1 MNTTIFQ
8 SVVLGILQGV
18 GEFLPISST
27 AHLAIVPF
35 FFHWPDPGLSFDV
48 ALHIGTLIAVVAY
61 FWKEWIMIFELA
73 FKNQV
78 QSSHLPTLGTG
89 GQAKFKV
96 QSYGKNTLWLIV
108 IATIPGVLAGYFLEK
123 EAETVFRNPLLIAL
137 ALALAGLVLYLAD
150 RSAKQEEGIEGIN
163 MKKALVIGLSQAVA
177 IIPGVS
183 RSGATITAGL
193 FTGLDRKSAA
203 RFSFLLSTPIIFGA
217 VALKLHYLWQGG
229 LNPSMIIGILASA
242 VSGYL
247 AIKYLIKFLE
257 NSSYKI
263 FFWYRVFLAVAII
276 LFSVSK

>member
-1 MNTTIFQ
+1 MNSGIFQ
-8 SVVLGILQGV
+8 SFVLGIIQGL

-27 AHLAIVPF
+27 AHLAIVPY
-35 FFHWPDPGLSFDV
+35 FFHWKDPGLSFDV

-73 FKNQV
+73 FKKQV
-78 QSSHLPTLGTG
+78 QNS
-89 GQAKFKV
+89 KFKV

-108 IATIPGVLAGYFLEK
+108 IATVPGVLAGYFLEK
-123 EAETVFRNPLLIAL
+123 DAETIFRNPLLIAF
-137 ALALAGLVLYLAD
+137 ALAFAGLILYLAD
-150 RSAKQEEGIEGIN
+150 KYAKQGEGMEGIN
-163 MKKALVIGLSQAVA
+163 LKKALVVGLSQAVA
-177 IIPGVS
+177 IVPGVS

-217 VALKLHYLWQGG
+217 VALKLPYLWQRG
-229 LNPSMIIGILASA
+229 LNPSMIIGILSST

-257 NSSYKI
+257 NYSYKI
-263 FFWYRVFLAVAII
+263 FFWYRIFLAVAII
-276 LFSVSK
+276 LFIVSK